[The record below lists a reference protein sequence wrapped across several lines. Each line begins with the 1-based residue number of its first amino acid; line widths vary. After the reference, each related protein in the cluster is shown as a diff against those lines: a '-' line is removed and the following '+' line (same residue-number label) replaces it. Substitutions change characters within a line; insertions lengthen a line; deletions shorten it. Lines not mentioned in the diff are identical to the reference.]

1 MKNLSKV
8 LAVVLAL
15 VMALSMVSFAAYT
28 DVADDANYAEA
39 VSVLSSLDILKGYED
54 GTFKPEGDIT
64 RAEFAMVVCRLLGY
78 GATAEVPASYAPF
91 NDVPASHWASGAIA
105 LAAQQGIV
113 NGYGDGNFGPE
124 DNVTYEQAIKMVVAA
139 LGQTIVAESNGGYP
153 GGFQIVAAQA
163 GILDGITDGKAGVAA
178 SRGVVAQLA
187 YNALDVP
194 MMAQVGFGDEVKYD
208 YDNTLLLNRIGV
220 VKVEATIAGT
230 AKSNAS
236 LKANEVG
243 LTVGRQYAAVK
254 SNNEAGWYTLG
265 TTTIKPDISTA
276 AWVTASKVKADA
288 DVIALAESYIDYEVE
303 AYVANP
309 TTRDAKLV
317 AIAMKDAGYSEI
329 AFAAE
334 DIDTNETNLGLG
346 ELAIFTDETKED
358 SEVYDIAISKVYLNG
373 RVNAGLLSSIATF
386 LTDTAE
392 ADIRLFDN
400 DGDDV
405 YEIAYVTAYVDYVV
419 DSVNVR
425 NYRVIGTAAP
435 TNPVLGTWPQR
446 LILDE
451 ENEDYSFEIVK
462 DGEVVDITAIAEN
475 DVLSVAGGLQ
485 NTNEL
490 AYGTVI
496 INTQAVSG
504 TINGLDTDNDIVY
517 IDGVE
522 YPYAAAVEASLNL
535 GDTADFYINA
545 RGIICGLDASTK
557 TTNLKYG
564 FVTVA
569 MASTGLTAD
578 TMELRMM
585 DTEGTW
591 NTYVLADDFDLNGTT
606 GTIADFKL
614 AGNNGANAQRWV
626 YNQVVAYELNSD
638 GEIDNLYT
646 ADVNGEFD
654 IYVGSSD
661 QYNASTEIYN
671 SKVLTDATVIFTAPV
686 STSFVFDYDDD
697 SDPATPDVA
706 NPAKPLA
713 VNEKDVAIATKDVL
727 VDRAYYTMD
736 AYNVNDEGEAP
747 ILFGENITG
756 RIDWASNFMVIT
768 GKSTRTNAD
777 GVVGVLLTGI
787 VDGEAVE
794 LFAATET
801 GKAATVLGT
810 TVPATGPNAG
820 KLMEGSSIGN
830 AGNLAKG
837 DVVLY
842 SVNGAGE
849 AAKIVRV
856 QDAATMDGHIDAV
869 NATTPSPT
877 FNTGAV
883 KVGTV
888 NVAGT
893 DYTYY
898 LGYVK
903 ELKGARLTIQED
915 MTTTPAATV
924 GEITLTLKTDS
935 IVTEIDTNHATGVKV
950 LAGDMGSFVAD
961 AGIAIGTP
969 DLDGDIALIK
979 AVNDVVVVEAVV
991 YKNK

>member
-39 VSVLSSLDILKGYED
+39 VSVLSSLDMLKGYED

-91 NDVPASHWASGAIA
+91 NDVPADHWASGAIA
-105 LAAQQGIV
+105 LAAQQKIV

-139 LGQTIVAESNGGYP
+139 LGYTIVAESNGGYP

-163 GILDGITDGKAGVAA
+163 GILDGITDGKAGLPA

-194 MMAQVGFGDEVKYD
+194 MMSQVGFGDEVKYD

-254 SNNEAGWYTLG
+254 SNNEAGWYALG

-346 ELAIFTDETKED
+346 ELAIFVDETKED

-386 LTDTAE
+386 LADTAE

-496 INTQAVSG
+496 INTQAVAG

-557 TTNLKYG
+557 TSSLKYG

-569 MASTGLTAD
+569 MESTGLTAD

-585 DTEGTW
+585 DTAGTW
-591 NTYVLADDFDLNGTT
+591 NTYVLDKDFDLNGAT
-606 GTIADFKL
+606 GTVVAFKAL
-614 AGNNGANAQRWV
+614 GNNDVNAAKYV
-626 YNQVVAYELNSD
+626 YNKVVAYELNAD
-638 GEIDNLYT
+638 GEIDNLYVT
-646 ADVNGEFD
+646 PNTVGVPEFISDSNVADKA
-654 IYVGSSD
+654 
-661 QYNASTEIYN
+661 YNAATEIYN
-671 SKVLTDATVIFTAPV
+671 GKTLADSTVIFSVPTYPV
-686 STSFVFDYDDD
+686 S
-697 SDPATPDVA
+697 ATVA
-706 NPAKPLA
+706 
-713 VNEKDVAIATKDVL
+713 VDEDDVAIATKDVL
-727 VDRAYYTMD
+727 VDRSNYKMTAFNT
-736 AYNVNDEGEAP
+736 DEDGIAP
-747 ILFGENITG
+747 ILLGYGITG
-756 RIDWASNFMVIT
+756 RIDWADNFMIIT
-768 GKSTRTNAD
+768 GKSTRTND
-777 GVVGVLLTGI
+777 KGEVGVLLTGM
-787 VDGEAVE
+787 VNGEEVT
-794 LFAATET
+794 LFSSTET
-801 GKAATVLGT
+801 GGAKVYNT
-810 TVPATGPNAG
+810 TVSAGAIVENADLG
-820 KLMEGSSIGN
+820 FASV
-830 AGNLAKG
+830 LAKG
-837 DVVLY
+837 DVILY

-856 QDAATMDGHIDAV
+856 QDAATIDGYVDGNSFSRA
-869 NATTPSPT
+869 
-877 FNTGAV
+877 AV
-883 KVGTV
+883 KIGTV
-888 NVAGT
+888 DVAGT
-893 DYTYY
+893 IYTYY
-898 LGYVK
+898 LGYVN
-903 ELKGARLTIQED
+903 EVRSSRITIQED
-915 MTTTPAATV
+915 MLAAPADATA
-924 GEITLTLKTDS
+924 LTIKADTV
-935 IVTEIDTNHATGVKV
+935 VTEIDTNHAAGVKV
-950 LAGDMGSFVAD
+950 IAGDMGSFVAD
-961 AGIAIGTP
+961 AGIAVGTP
-969 DLDGDIALIK
+969 DNDGDIVLLK

-991 YKNK
+991 YKAD

>member
-39 VSVLSSLDILKGYED
+39 VSVLSSLEMLKGYED

-78 GATAEVPASYAPF
+78 GATAETPASYAPF
-91 NDVPASHWASGAIA
+91 NDVAADHWASGAIA
-105 LAAQQGIV
+105 LAAQQKIV

-139 LGQTIVAESNGGYP
+139 LGYTVVAESNGGYP

-254 SNNEAGWYTLG
+254 SNNEAGWYAVG
-265 TTTIKPDISTA
+265 TSSIKPDVSTA

-329 AFAAE
+329 AFASE
-334 DIDTNETNLGLG
+334 DIDVNETNLGLG
-346 ELAIFTDETKED
+346 ELAIYTDETKDD

-419 DSVNVR
+419 SSVNAR
-425 NYRVIGTAAP
+425 NYRVIGATAP

-451 ENEDYSFEIVK
+451 ENEDYSFEIIK
-462 DGEVVDITAIAEN
+462 DGEIVDITAIAEN

-496 INTQAVSG
+496 INTQSVAG
-504 TINGLDTDNDIVY
+504 TVNGLDEANKLIY

-522 YPYAAAVEASLNL
+522 YPYNSVIAAMVTAPATLTL
-535 GDTADFYINA
+535 GDEAEFYINA
-545 RGIICGLDASTK
+545 RGIICGLDATSK
-557 TTNLKYG
+557 VGSVKYG

-569 MASTGLTAD
+569 MNSTGLTAN
-578 TMELRMM
+578 TVELRMM

-591 NTYVLADDFDLNGTT
+591 NTYVLADDYELNGTSYT
-606 GTIADFKL
+606 ADNAAAFIAAKAGTDSSS
-614 AGNNGANAQRWV
+614 RYV
-626 YNQVVAYELNSD
+626 YNMVVGYELNAE
-638 GEIDNLYT
+638 GEIDAIYT
-646 ADVNGEFD
+646 VHTANAFE
-654 IYVGSSD
+654 ISSAPGTPAA
-661 QYNASTEIYN
+661 YNASTEIYN
-671 SKVLTDATVIFTAPV
+671 GKVLTDATVIFTVPTTP
-686 STSFVFDYDDD
+686 ST
-697 SDPATPDVA
+697 TVA
-706 NPAKPLA
+706 VA
-713 VNEKDVAIATKDVL
+713 EKDVAIATKDVL
-727 VDRAYYTMD
+727 VDRATYTMA

-747 ILFGENITG
+747 VLFGAGITG
-756 RIDWASNFMVIT
+756 RIDWASTFMVIT

-777 GVVGVLLTGI
+777 GTVGVQFTGL
-787 VDGEAVE
+787 VDGEEVT
-794 LFAATET
+794 LFAATEV

-810 TVPATGPNAG
+810 AVTAG
-820 KLMEGSSIGN
+820 VIGEGSSIGN
-830 AGNLAKG
+830 AGALAIG
-837 DVVLY
+837 DVIIY

-849 AAKIVRV
+849 AAKIVRI
-856 QDAATMDGHIDAV
+856 QDAASIDAAIDG
-869 NATTPSPT
+869 NSFSKA
-877 FNTGAV
+877 AV

-888 NVAGT
+888 DVAGT
-893 DYTYY
+893 TYTYY
-898 LGYVK
+898 LGYVN

-915 MTTTPAATV
+915 MLVSPADAM
-924 GEITLTLKTDS
+924 TLTLKAET
-935 IVTEIDTNHATGVKV
+935 IVTEIDTNHAAGVKV

-961 AGIAIGTP
+961 AGIATGTP
-969 DLDGDIALIK
+969 DNDGDIALIK

-991 YKNK
+991 YKGE